1 MTEAFKLIISKGF
14 HISEEQ
20 IQAICR
26 KYAIK
31 NIAVF
36 GSILREDFRT
46 DSDIDFLVGFDD
58 DASISLF
65 DLMELESDLSSL
77 FNRAVDIVEPTA
89 LKNPIRRQAIL
100 NSCETL
106 YAA

>member
-1 MTEAFKLIISKGF
+1 MTEAFKQIISKGF
-14 HISEEQ
+14 QISEEQ
-20 IQAICR
+20 IQGISR

-31 NIAVF
+31 NLAVF
-36 GSILREDFRT
+36 GSVLRDDFRA
-46 DSDIDFLVGFDD
+46 DSDIDFLVSS
-58 DASISLF
+58 AISLF
-65 DLMELESDLSSL
+65 DLMELESDLSRL
-77 FNRAVDIVEPTA
+77 FNRTVDIVEPTA